1 MRSSE
6 MTNESEGRF
15 PPELLDQPWEARVDF
30 FKNYISFH
38 RLLRDTYEKL
48 RSAIRIPTS
57 GRIIMVYGPSGVGK
71 TTLREG
77 IQRKITEE
85 MMPQLIADPGRI
97 PIVGVKVEAPDTGN
111 FDWKKFYKNVLI
123 ALDEVLI
130 DQKTNYRVPGVRR
143 DREGNLV
150 FDRGATKPDLSDAVF
165 SAVEHRKPVAIIAD
179 EAQDMGIISS
189 GRKLI
194 DQMNR
199 IKHLADTF
207 KVPFVL
213 IGTFDL
219 LKFRLLNE
227 QLSRRAVEIHFWR
240 YRAEIEEDVE
250 EFKDILNSF
259 QKKMALVEEPDLE
272 GRWEYFYERTLGCVG
287 VLKDWLTQA
296 FQISLENGERTLK
309 DKYIE
314 FFQPPMSSCSKKLDV
329 ILTKEGEI
337 IQAEKKEKHA
347 DYRARL
353 KLVTSKGKK
362 QKTETQ
368 EKPEPQEKDI
378 PKPVAAQKKGESFK
392 RAPKRDPV
400 GVEEV
405 VAS

>member
-1 MRSSE
+1 
-6 MTNESEGRF
+6 MTNKLETERGF
-15 PPELLDQPWEARVDF
+15 PPDLLDQPWEARVDF
-30 FKNYISFH
+30 FKRYISYH
-38 RLLRDTYEKL
+38 ALLRDTYKKL

-97 PIVGVKVEAPDTGN
+97 PIVGVKVEAPDAGN
-111 FDWKKFYKNVLI
+111 FDWKRFYKDMLKS
-123 ALDEVLI
+123 LDEVLI
-130 DQKTNYRVPGVRR
+130 DQKINYRVPGVSRNK
-143 DREGNLV
+143 EGNLV
-150 FDRGATKPDLSDAVF
+150 LEQGANKQDLSDAVF
-165 SAVEHRKPVAIIAD
+165 SALEHRRPIAIIAD

-194 DQMNR
+194 DQMSR
-199 IKHLADTF
+199 IKHLADKF
-207 KVPFVL
+207 EIPFVL
-213 IGTFDL
+213 IGTFGL

-240 YRAEIEEDVE
+240 YRAEREEDVE

-296 FQISLENGERTLK
+296 FQTSLENGEQSLK
-309 DKYIE
+309 NKYIE
-314 FFQPPMSSCSKKLDV
+314 FFQPPMSSCSKKLDE
-329 ILTKEGEI
+329 ILDKEKEI
-337 IQAEKKEKHA
+337 IEAEEKEKLA
-347 DYRARL
+347 DYRKRL
-353 KLVTSKGKK
+353 KLVQSNDDK
-362 QKTETQ
+362 QKTKMR
-368 EKPEPQEKDI
+368 EKPEPQEKDAL
-378 PKPVAAQKKGESFK
+378 KPAATKRKGKPFE
-392 RAPKRDPV
+392 RGPKRDHV
-400 GVEEV
+400 GVEEL

>member
-1 MRSSE
+1 
-6 MTNESEGRF
+6 MTNTPEEGF
-15 PPELLDQPWEARVDF
+15 PPELLDQPWEARVDY

-38 RLLRDTYEKL
+38 RLLRETYEKL

-57 GRIIMVYGPSGVGK
+57 GRIILVYGPSGVGK

-77 IQRKITEE
+77 IQRKIIEE

-111 FDWKKFYKNVLI
+111 FDWKKFYKSMLK

-130 DQKTNYRVPGVRR
+130 DHKTSYRVPGVSR
-143 DREGNLV
+143 DQDGNLV

-240 YRAEIEEDVE
+240 YRAELEEDVE

-296 FQISLENGERTLK
+296 FQTSLENGEQTLK
-309 DKYIE
+309 DEYIE

-329 ILTKEGEI
+329 ILTKEDEI
-337 IQAEKKEKHA
+337 IKAEEKEKI
-347 DYRARL
+347 DEYRARL
-353 KLVTSKGKK
+353 KLGQSNGNR
-362 QKTETQ
+362 QKTETHA
-368 EKPEPQEKDI
+368 EPVEQEKDR
-378 PKPVAAQKKGESFK
+378 PKPAAARRKGKPFN
-392 RAPKRDPV
+392 RRPKRDLV
-400 GVEEV
+400 GVEEL